1 MEDEASRHRRGELKH
16 SQHAGRV
23 SPGNQARGYRS
34 DSGGRPAHTVSRKG
48 AGPPRPLGPASP
60 VRAEARP
67 SDAQGHE
74 EIDEEHEFAYATRG
88 SRLADV
94 RAHDE
99 EVVERMVEAMEEA
112 PQSLRHSKDSWQQ
125 QTFRDWM
132 HEHYPSV
139 KRKTREFDRLKSLWD
154 SAVTDY
160 EMGAPALEEG
170 RYSRSPGRGDFEQR
184 PHIDS
189 FGARQPGDAVATSG
203 EGHHYGARVDRSVKS
218 RTDVGKTEYS
228 GKYSGGVRHT
238 IVRQGEVDP
247 ETGEPKK
254 TTYVSRVGGGNSF
267 YTVEEEEEEE
277 YMVLHVRVPSSV
289 YNPEDAVYDIPML
302 EKDTIYDL
310 KQKIC
315 DEAKLPVVQ
324 QKLFSTRVPKGS

>member
-1 MEDEASRHRRGELKH
+1 MPRAQDGRLGRSAYRHEDDALMEDEASRYRKQELKQPKDRR
-16 SQHAGRV
+16 SRM
-23 SPGNQARGYRS
+23 PRG
-34 DSGGRPAHTVSRKG
+34 A

-60 VRAEARP
+60 VRAAATPHGDDE
-67 SDAQGHE
+67 S
-74 EIDEEHEFAYATRG
+74 DEEHEFAYATRG

-99 EVVERMVEAMEEA
+99 EVVGRMVEALEDA
-112 PQSLRHSKDSWQQ
+112 PQSLRHSKASWQQ
-125 QTFRDWM
+125 QVFRDWT

-139 KRKTREFDRLKSLWD
+139 KRKTPEYDRIKSLWD

-160 EMGAPALEEG
+160 EMEAPAHEEG
-170 RYSRSPGRGDFEQR
+170 RYSVSPRRGDYEQR

-203 EGHHYGARVDRSVKS
+203 EGHHYGMRVDRSVKS

-238 IVRQGEVDP
+238 IVRKGEIDS

-254 TTYVSRVGGGNSF
+254 TTYVSRVGGGHACK
-267 YTVEEEEEEE
+267 Y
-277 YMVLHVRVPSSV
+277 LH
-289 YNPEDAVYDIPML
+289 A
-302 EKDTIYDL
+302 
-310 KQKIC
+310 IC
-315 DEAKLPVVQ
+315 RCL
-324 QKLFSTRVPKGS
+324 